1 MCDRCGFSSNKKHNL
16 NQHIAAQHEK
26 IFHHCDKCDFK
37 SFYMH
42 KLKKHMQIV
51 HAGILLSCNL
61 LPSKTQAVSALRTHK
76 KTTHSICK
84 SSKEINTMAPP
95 SSLGS
100 IQNLSHRKTSLSVLG
115 NAGLSYSCQRDFE
128 KEVGG

>member
-1 MCDRCGFSSNKKHNL
+1 MQSINAMSHIVTEKKVHSVKKSFLCDRCGFSSNKKYNL

-51 HAGILLSCNL
+51 HAGILLSCDL
-61 LPSKTQAVSALRTHK
+61 CPFKTQAV
-76 KTTHSICK
+76 
-84 SSKEINTMAPP
+84 
-95 SSLGS
+95 
-100 IQNLSHRKTSLSVLG
+100 
-115 NAGLSYSCQRDFE
+115 
-128 KEVGG
+128 